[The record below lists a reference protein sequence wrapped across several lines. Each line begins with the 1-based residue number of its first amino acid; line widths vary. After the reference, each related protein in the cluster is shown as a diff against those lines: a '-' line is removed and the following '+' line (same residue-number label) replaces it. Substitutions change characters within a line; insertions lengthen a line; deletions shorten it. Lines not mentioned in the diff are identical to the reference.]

1 MQLWILP
8 GYAGEQKTESI
19 AEKNHDLGGIMKRR
33 EWVSLIILALVAV
46 PALLVA
52 IGQIYVTGVDGIRLR
67 RPETIDL
74 LTEIT
79 VLFFLYLSVIRKIE
93 LNRIRMGAVLLITAG
108 FLWLHRAFTAMLL
121 SGTYVLVL
129 LMLGARL
136 RRGLD
141 RKRVWKE
148 YHGITGFADFLLGSG
163 CMILIFC
170 MGSLFF
176 GCGIRSF
183 RILTV
188 IIAGFLVGFRYME
201 LRTAG
206 DAGKPW
212 KRIPERTKI
221 SPEMSV
227 CIALMLAMILL
238 QVGRMNICADY
249 DSLHYGLRNEYV
261 LDNGGGI
268 YENLGMVNV
277 VYTYS
282 KGLETLLLPIS
293 GLPSYGFFLSFQIW
307 MTIGVLIASG
317 QIVEL
322 FVGRR
327 YAVGCM
333 ALLSCI
339 PGIMNMSITAK
350 TDSMTVFMQLV
361 MLLFLLLYIRRQRS
375 DYLILAVDAYLMTL
389 VLKPT
394 ALVFSTAAA
403 GTVGL
408 YILFTKQLKFKIRGS
423 FLPSLGFMVPM
434 WLLIWYRTWL
444 HTGLPLTS
452 VFNSIWAALGFTVRY
467 PYRFE
472 SLPSNGGS
480 LISVA
485 GLKHILKRIYGVL
498 MAPVGEDMA
507 HVRIAWGTPML
518 LIFLLLVCL
527 PILADVKRSRRKE
540 KNTLICLAL
549 VFVTNGLMSLVA
561 LYLLW
566 QVDGNYFLLLYALS
580 AILAIIVVGKL
591 KSGFL
596 RMMICRMLVPFLVFN
611 VTVTA
616 VSNWGGT
623 LGLTPVKFIHRGYYD
638 HMEESKELLVSYGNE
653 KIWDVLEKNPRN
665 RVVVFGEQPEML
677 RFPCCTQSYTDIE
690 GSGGNFNLSSS
701 PEALAD
707 FFTFAEVD
715 YIYLG
720 SGYLKPGTDGFRNV
734 TGLLKQGYLTDLL
747 YENGNGLAVFSSEP
761 KNLTEEEREALL
773 AEFTEKYWPGEQQ

>member
-1 MQLWILP
+1 
-8 GYAGEQKTESI
+8 
-19 AEKNHDLGGIMKRR
+19 MKRR
-33 EWVSLIILALVAV
+33 ECASLIILALAAV

-52 IGQIYVTGVDGIRLR
+52 IGQVYVTGVDGIRLR
-67 RPETIDL
+67 RTETIDL
-74 LTEIT
+74 LTEIA
-79 VLFFLYLSVIRKIE
+79 VLFFLYLFTIWKIE
-93 LNRIRMGAVLLITAG
+93 SNRIRTGAVLLITAG
-108 FLWLHRAFTAMLL
+108 FLWIHQAFTAMIL
-121 SGTYVLVL
+121 SGAYVLVL
-129 LMLGARL
+129 LMLGARI
-136 RRGLD
+136 RRGMD
-141 RKRVWKE
+141 REHRWRE
-148 YHGITGFADFLLGSG
+148 YHVITGLADFLLGSG
-163 CMILIFC
+163 FMICLFC
-170 MGSLFF
+170 LGSLFF
-176 GCGIRSF
+176 GCGITSF
-183 RILTV
+183 RFLTV
-188 IIAGFLVGFRYME
+188 VIAGLLAGYRMME
-201 LRTAG
+201 LRAAG
-206 DAGKPW
+206 DSGMPW
-212 KRIPERTKI
+212 KRVPQRTRI
-221 SPEMSV
+221 SLEMSI
-227 CIALMLAMILL
+227 CIALMFAMILL
-238 QVGRMNICADY
+238 QAGRMNICADY

-293 GLPSYGFFLSFQIW
+293 
-307 MTIGVLIASG
+307 
-317 QIVEL
+317 
-322 FVGRR
+322 
-327 YAVGCM
+327 
-333 ALLSCI
+333 
-339 PGIMNMSITAK
+339 MNMSITAK

-361 MLLFLLLYIRRQRS
+361 LLLFLLLYIRRQRS
-375 DYLILAVDAYLMTL
+375 AYLVLAVDAYLMTL

-394 ALVFSTAAA
+394 ALVFSTVAA
-403 GTVGL
+403 GTAGL
-408 YILFTKQLKFKIRGS
+408 YILLTRLLKFRLKGS
-423 FLPSLGFMVPM
+423 FLPSCIYMIPM

-480 LISVA
+480 LISIE

-507 HVRIAWGTPML
+507 HVRIAWGTPL
-518 LIFLLLVCL
+518 LLLFLLLVCL
-527 PILADVKRSRRKE
+527 PVLADVRRSRQKE
-540 KNTLICLAL
+540 KNTVICLAL

-580 AILAIIVVGKL
+580 AIMAVIVVGKL

-596 RMMICRMLVPFLVFN
+596 RGSICRMLVPFILFN
-611 VTVTA
+611 VTITA

-623 LGLTPVKFIHRGYYD
+623 LGLTPVKFIHKGYYD
-638 HMEESKELLVSYGNE
+638 HMEESHELLAFYGNE
-653 KIWDVLEKNPRN
+653 KIWDILAENPRT

-677 RFPCCTQSYTDIE
+677 RFPCSTQSYTDIE

-707 FFTFAEVD
+707 FFTFAGVD

-734 TGLLKQGYLTDLL
+734 TGLLKQGYLMDLL
-747 YENGNGLAVFSSEP
+747 YENGNGLAVFSSDP
-761 KNLTEEEREALL
+761 KNLTEEESEALL

>member
-1 MQLWILP
+1 
-8 GYAGEQKTESI
+8 
-19 AEKNHDLGGIMKRR
+19 MKRR
-33 EWVSLIILALVAV
+33 ECASLIILALAAV

-52 IGQIYVTGVDGIRLR
+52 IGQVYVTGVDGIRLR
-67 RPETIDL
+67 RTETIDL
-74 LTEIT
+74 LTEIV
-79 VLFFLYLSVIRKIE
+79 VLFFLYLFTIWKIE
-93 LNRIRMGAVLLITAG
+93 SNRIRTGAVLLITAG
-108 FLWLHRAFTAMLL
+108 FLWIHQAFTAMIL
-121 SGTYVLVL
+121 SGAYVLVL
-129 LMLGARL
+129 LMLGARI
-136 RRGLD
+136 RRGMD
-141 RKRVWKE
+141 REHRWRE
-148 YHGITGFADFLLGSG
+148 YHVITGLADFLLGSG
-163 CMILIFC
+163 FMICLFC
-170 MGSLFF
+170 LGSLFF
-176 GCGIRSF
+176 GCGITSF
-183 RILTV
+183 RFLTV
-188 IIAGFLVGFRYME
+188 VIAGLLAGYRMME

-206 DAGKPW
+206 DSGMPW
-212 KRIPERTKI
+212 KRVPQRTRI
-221 SPEMSV
+221 SLEMSI
-227 CIALMLAMILL
+227 CIALMFAMILL
-238 QVGRMNICADY
+238 QAGRMNICADY

-307 MTIGVLIASG
+307 MTVGTLIAAG

-327 YAVGCM
+327 YAVRCM
-333 ALLSCI
+333 TLLSCI

-375 DYLILAVDAYLMTL
+375 AYLVLAVDAYLMTL

-394 ALVFSTAAA
+394 ALVFSTVAA
-403 GTVGL
+403 GTAGL
-408 YILFTKQLKFKIRGS
+408 YILLTRQLKFRLKGS
-423 FLPSLGFMVPM
+423 FLPSCIYMIPM

-480 LISVA
+480 TDLNRGTKAHFKENLWCPHGPCGRGHGPCADCLGHTAASALSSSRLSA
-485 GLKHILKRIYGVL
+485 GAGGCEEDRGRKRK
-498 MAPVGEDMA
+498 
-507 HVRIAWGTPML
+507 T
-518 LIFLLLVCL
+518 
-527 PILADVKRSRRKE
+527 
-540 KNTLICLAL
+540 TLICLAL
-549 VFVTNGLMSLVA
+549 VFVTNGLMSLMA

-580 AILAIIVVGKL
+580 AIMAVIVVGKL

-596 RMMICRMLVPFLVFN
+596 RGSICRMLVPFILFN
-611 VTVTA
+611 VTITA

-638 HMEESKELLVSYGNE
+638 HMEESHELLAFYGNE
-653 KIWDVLEKNPRN
+653 KIWDILAENPRN

-677 RFPCCTQSYTDIE
+677 RFPCSTQSYTDIE

-701 PEALAD
+701 PEVMAD
-707 FFTFAEVD
+707 FFTFAGVD

-734 TGLLKQGYLTDLL
+734 TGLLKQGYLSDLL
-747 YENGNGLAVFSSEP
+747 YENGNGLAVFSSRADG
-761 KNLTEEEREALL
+761 THRGGERGTFSGVYRKIL
-773 AEFTEKYWPGEQQ
+773 ARRTAVRG

>member
-1 MQLWILP
+1 
-8 GYAGEQKTESI
+8 
-19 AEKNHDLGGIMKRR
+19 MKRR
-33 EWVSLIILALVAV
+33 EWASLIILALAAV

-52 IGQIYVTGVDGIRLR
+52 IGQVYVTGVDGIRLR
-67 RPETIDL
+67 RPETIEL

-79 VLFFLYLSVIRKIE
+79 VLFLLYLIAIWKIE
-93 LNRIRMGAVLLITAG
+93 LNRARMGSVLLLTAG
-108 FLWLHRAFTAMLL
+108 FLWIHQAFTAMLV
-121 SGTYVLVL
+121 SGLYVFVL

-136 RRGLD
+136 RRWMD
-141 RKRVWKE
+141 REHIWKE
-148 YHGITGFADFLLGSG
+148 YHVVTGLADFLLGSG
-163 CMILIFC
+163 SMIFLFC
-170 MGSLFF
+170 VGSLLF

-183 RILTV
+183 RLLTV
-188 IIAGFLVGFRYME
+188 IIAGGLTGFRFME
-201 LRTAG
+201 LRSAG

-212 KRIPERTKI
+212 KQIPKRTKI
-221 SPEMSV
+221 SLEMSV
-227 CIALMLAMILL
+227 CMALVLAMVML
-238 QVGRMNICADY
+238 QAGRMNICADY
-249 DSLHYGLRNEYV
+249 DSIHYGLRSEYV

-307 MTIGVLIASG
+307 MTIGILLAAG
-317 QIVEL
+317 QIVGL

-327 YAVGCM
+327 YMMGCM
-333 ALLSCI
+333 TLLSCI

-350 TDSMTVFMQLV
+350 TDSMTVFMQLI
-361 MLLFLLLYIRRQRS
+361 MLLFLLLYIRRQKGAH
-375 DYLILAVDAYLMTL
+375 LILAVDAYLMTL

-403 GTVGL
+403 GTAGL
-408 YILFTKQLKFKIRGS
+408 YILVTRQLKIRLKGS

-472 SLPSNGGS
+472 SLPSNGGA

-507 HVRIAWGTPML
+507 HVRIAWGSPLL
-518 LIFLLLVCL
+518 LIFLFVICL
-527 PILADVKRSRRKE
+527 PILADIKSLRKKE
-540 KNTLICLAL
+540 KNSLICLGL
-549 VFVTNGLMSLVA
+549 VFLTNGLASLMA

-566 QVDGNYFLLLYALS
+566 QVDGNYFLLLYSLS
-580 AILAIIVVGKL
+580 AILAVIAAGKL

-596 RMMICRMLVPFLVFN
+596 RMSICRMLVPFLLFN
-611 VTVTA
+611 VTIMA

-623 LGLTPVKFIHRGYYD
+623 LGLTPVKFAHKGYYD
-638 HMEESKELLVSYGNE
+638 HMEESHDLLVSYGNE
-653 KIWDVLEKNPRN
+653 KIWDVLAEDPRN
-665 RVVVFGEQPEML
+665 RVIVFGEQPEML
-677 RFPCCTQSYTDIE
+677 RFPCSTQSYTDIE

-707 FFTFAEVD
+707 FFTFAGVD

-734 TGLLKQGYLTDLL
+734 TGLLKQGYLSDLL
-747 YENGNGLAVFSSEP
+747 YENGNGLAVFSPEP
-761 KNLTEEEREALL
+761 KKLTEEESEALL

>member
-1 MQLWILP
+1 
-8 GYAGEQKTESI
+8 
-19 AEKNHDLGGIMKRR
+19 MKRR
-33 EWVSLIILALVAV
+33 ECASLIILALAAV

-52 IGQIYVTGVDGIRLR
+52 IGQVYVTGVDGIRLR
-67 RPETIDL
+67 RTETIDL
-74 LTEIT
+74 LTEIA
-79 VLFFLYLSVIRKIE
+79 VLFFLYLFTIWKIE
-93 LNRIRMGAVLLITAG
+93 SNRIRTGAVLLITAG
-108 FLWLHRAFTAMLL
+108 FLWIHQAFTAMIL
-121 SGTYVLVL
+121 SGAYVLVL
-129 LMLGARL
+129 LMLGARI
-136 RRGLD
+136 RRGMD
-141 RKRVWKE
+141 REHRWRE
-148 YHGITGFADFLLGSG
+148 YHVITGLADFLLGSG
-163 CMILIFC
+163 FMICLFC
-170 MGSLFF
+170 LGSLFF
-176 GCGIRSF
+176 GCGITSF
-183 RILTV
+183 RFLTV
-188 IIAGFLVGFRYME
+188 VIAGLLVGYRMME
-201 LRTAG
+201 LRAAG
-206 DAGKPW
+206 DSGMPW
-212 KRIPERTKI
+212 KRVPQRTRI
-221 SPEMSV
+221 SLEMSI
-227 CIALMLAMILL
+227 CIALMFAMILL
-238 QVGRMNICADY
+238 QAGRMNICADY

-307 MTIGVLIASG
+307 MTVGTLIAAG

-327 YAVGCM
+327 YAVRCM
-333 ALLSCI
+333 TLLSCI

-361 MLLFLLLYIRRQRS
+361 LLLFLLLYIRRQRS
-375 DYLILAVDAYLMTL
+375 AYLVLAVDAYLMTL

-403 GTVGL
+403 GTAGL
-408 YILFTKQLKFKIRGS
+408 YILLTRQLKFRLKGS
-423 FLPSLGFMVPM
+423 FLPSCIYMIPM

-480 LISVA
+480 LISIE

-507 HVRIAWGTPML
+507 HVRIAWGTPL
-518 LIFLLLVCL
+518 LLLFLLLVCL
-527 PILADVKRSRRKE
+527 PVLADVRRSRQKE

-549 VFVTNGLMSLVA
+549 VFVTNGLMSLMA

-580 AILAIIVVGKL
+580 AIMAVIVVGKL

-596 RMMICRMLVPFLVFN
+596 RGSICRMLVPFILFN
-611 VTVTA
+611 VTITA

-623 LGLTPVKFIHRGYYD
+623 LGLTPVKFIHKGYYD
-638 HMEESKELLVSYGNE
+638 HMEESHELLAFYGNE
-653 KIWDVLEKNPRN
+653 KIWDILAENPRT

-677 RFPCCTQSYTDIE
+677 RFPCSTQSYTDIE

-707 FFTFAEVD
+707 FFTFAGVD

-734 TGLLKQGYLTDLL
+734 TGLLKQGYLMDLL
-747 YENGNGLAVFSSEP
+747 YENGNGLAVFSSDP
-761 KNLTEEEREALL
+761 KNLTEEESEALL